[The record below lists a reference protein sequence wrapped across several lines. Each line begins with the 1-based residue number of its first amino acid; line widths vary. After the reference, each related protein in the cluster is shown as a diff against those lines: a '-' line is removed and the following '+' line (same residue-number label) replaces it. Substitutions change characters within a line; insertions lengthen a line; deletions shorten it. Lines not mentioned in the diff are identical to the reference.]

1 MLKADL
7 HIHANNDPFEF
18 FIKYNAEQLIDHAS
32 KLGFDVISIVGHNCM
47 PYNKRLAKY
56 AEKKGI
62 LLIPGIELTLE
73 KKHVLVYNTNP
84 GDLKGIKK
92 IRDLK
97 RLRKN
102 TNVLV
107 IAAHP
112 FFMYQS
118 CLKEKLL
125 ENMGLFDAIE
135 YVHFYRKQINLNKKA
150 ERVAKRFNKPLVGN
164 SDAHNLWQMDYTYS
178 LIDSK
183 PDLKSVIK
191 AIRSGNVKVATK
203 PLPLNVFLRVLFWI
217 AHSKGKKIFKKY
229 KNYINSETSMEN
241 PEPIGAHRR

>member
-7 HIHANNDPFEF
+7 HIHTNNDPSEF
-18 FIKYNAEQLIDHAS
+18 FIKYDAKQLIDYAS
-32 KLGFDVISIVGHNCM
+32 KLGYNVISIVGHNCM
-47 PYNKRLAKY
+47 PYSRKLAGY

-73 KKHVLVYNTNP
+73 KKHVLVYNAKP
-84 GDLKGIKK
+84 SDLKGIKK

-102 TNVLV
+102 HNVLI

-112 FFMYQS
+112 FFMYTS
-118 CLKEKLL
+118 CLKERLL
-125 ENMGLFDAIE
+125 ENIGLFDAIE
-135 YVHFYRKQINLNKKA
+135 YVHFYRKQINLNRKA
-150 ERVAKRFNKPLVGN
+150 ERVAKKFNKPLVGN

-183 PDLKSVIK
+183 QDLKSVIS

-203 PLPLNVFLRVLFWI
+203 PLPLNVFLRVLF
-217 AHSKGKKIFKKY
+217 
-229 KNYINSETSMEN
+229 
-241 PEPIGAHRR
+241 

>member
-1 MLKADL
+1 MLKSDL
-7 HIHANNDPFEF
+7 HIHTNNDPFEF

-32 KLGFDVISIVGHNCM
+32 KLGFNVISIVGHNCM
-47 PYNKRLAKY
+47 PYTKRLAKY

-62 LLIPGIELTLE
+62 LLIPGVEMSLE
-73 KKHVLVYNTNP
+73 KKHVLVYNAKP
-84 GDLKGIKK
+84 CDLEGIKK

-102 TNVLV
+102 PNVLI

-112 FFMYQS
+112 FFMYRS
-118 CLKEKLL
+118 CLKERLL

-135 YVHFYRKQINLNKKA
+135 YVHFYRKQINLNRKA

-164 SDAHNLWQMDYTYS
+164 SDAHNLWQIDYTFS

-183 PDLKSVIK
+183 PDLKSVIS
-191 AIRSGNVKVATK
+191 AIKSGNVKVATK

-217 AHSKGKKIFKKY
+217 AHNNGKKIFKKC
-229 KNYINSETSMEN
+229 KNFINPWTHADN
-241 PEPIGAHRR
+241 PEPAGTYRR